1 MWAAYPMISFN
12 YFCILS
18 YGVSITFILISPDLA
33 SKIQRL
39 HALSYKIAR
48 VGDLKVGSYAMIDN
62 EPSRIMSIQKS
73 KPGKH
78 GSAKYRCSAVSLFD
92 GSKRSFVSP
101 VDASINIPIVEKNAA
116 QIISMNSSA
125 VQLMDLESYAVF
137 EVETPKDSEIVAKL
151 EAGKE
156 VEYWKI
162 MDGYKIQRVK
172 G

>member
-1 MWAAYPMISFN
+1 MISFN
-12 YFCILS
+12 LFCILS
-18 YGVSITFILISPDLA
+18 FGVSITFILISPDLA

-39 HALSYKIAR
+39 HALSYKIGR
-48 VGDLKVGSYAMIDN
+48 VGDLKVGSYAMIEE

-92 GSKRSFVSP
+92 GGKRSFVSP

-116 QIISMNSSA
+116 QVISMNPSA
-125 VQLMDLESYAVF
+125 IQLMDLESYEVF
-137 EVETPKDSEIVAKL
+137 EVDMPKDADIAAKL
-151 EAGKE
+151 EVGKE

-162 MDGYKIQRVK
+162 MNRYKVQRVK